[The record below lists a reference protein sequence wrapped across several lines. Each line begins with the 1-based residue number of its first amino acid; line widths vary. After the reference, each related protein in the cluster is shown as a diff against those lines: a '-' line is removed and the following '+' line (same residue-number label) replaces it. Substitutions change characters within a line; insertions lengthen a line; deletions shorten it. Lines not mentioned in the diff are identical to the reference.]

1 MRNQEEICD
10 IELYL
15 CTRIIYICSRFGY
28 TEGSR
33 DLSKIHKQSHIFR
46 TKALIYPEFL
56 KACELITSTVSIF
69 DFNIFE
75 SLSNSSYSTSSGCN
89 HFFIQGRCTKC
100 LSRRSKDNFERVRY
114 GYAKFEVLRGPIAT
128 SVRHDFIT
136 LLIRCSHMSPIHHS
150 DGKHP
155 RPNICLSTRSLPQ
168 SVHQHELRS

>member
-33 DLSKIHKQSHIFR
+33 DLSKIHKQLHSWPKFWS
-46 TKALIYPEFL
+46 L
-56 KACELITSTVSIF
+56 KACELITSKNSIL
-69 DFNIFE
+69 I
-75 SLSNSSYSTSSGCN
+75 SLSLWATSTSSGCN

-100 LSRRSKDNFERVRY
+100 LYRRSKDKFERVRY

-136 LLIRCSHMSPIHHS
+136 LSIRCSHTSPIHHS

-168 SVHQHELRS
+168 YVHQHELRSWRKADPG